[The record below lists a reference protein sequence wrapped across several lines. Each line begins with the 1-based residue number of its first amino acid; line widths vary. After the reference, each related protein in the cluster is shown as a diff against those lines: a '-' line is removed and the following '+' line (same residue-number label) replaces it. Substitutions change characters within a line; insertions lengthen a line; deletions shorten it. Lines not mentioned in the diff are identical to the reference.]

1 MKSTPTLGVLAHIMQ
16 LLVISLP
23 IALEGMV
30 TALSKYEML
39 THILYDAV
47 TLIAPFIFKNILFVS
62 PVVHPNC
69 IAFLAFQ
76 HHISLYKAV
85 NQCYLM
91 YLINSYLTTKLE
103 NVI

>member
-39 THILYDAV
+39 TFILYDAV

-62 PVVHPNC
+62 LVVHPNC
-69 IAFLAFQ
+69 IAFLAFPASY
-76 HHISLYKAV
+76 ISLQSCKPMLSDV
-85 NQCYLM
+85 FR
-91 YLINSYLTTKLE
+91 LI
-103 NVI
+103 II